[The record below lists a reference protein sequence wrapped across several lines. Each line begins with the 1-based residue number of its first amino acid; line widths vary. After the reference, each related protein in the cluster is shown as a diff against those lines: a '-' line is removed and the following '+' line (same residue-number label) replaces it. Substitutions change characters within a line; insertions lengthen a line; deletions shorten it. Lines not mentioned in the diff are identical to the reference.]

1 MAADNSKA
9 KEPMKEEHVFPTG
22 SSVPF
27 PYDQPYAQQLDLM
40 NTILESLQ
48 ARRLSQEEDKKA
60 SLWML
65 ESPTGTG
72 KSLSLAAATLAW
84 LQYQEQEDLRA
95 VEKPLN
101 NQTTSTTTG
110 ATTTRTNLQQQDP
123 WWETWEPPQ
132 DREKR
137 ENENAV
143 REKAREARQRLSVA
157 LDDLRPQGGSSKRE
171 RRLQERQRILQH
183 SLSQSIRGKKSRG
196 NSKRPPRLVT
206 PTNDDFS
213 LREYQSE
220 DENEKGIVLKYD
232 DSSDEGET
240 LRPRDRKGALNKAFS
255 LLQGSFLD
263 GSAAAFSNAP
273 HTTVGGVQAGS
284 GVRKIIYAARTH
296 SQLSQFTREVQRIP
310 GLGASVR
317 LVALGGRKALCGN
330 TTLRQHHKAERD
342 LNEACL
348 DLQKGSTSKKR
359 KESTGA
365 TRSSGCPLL
374 VSKEA
379 VAA

>member
-1 MAADNSKA
+1 
-9 KEPMKEEHVFPTG
+9 MKEEMPFPTG

-27 PYDQPYAQQLDLM
+27 PYEQPYAQQLDLM

-48 ARRLSQEEDKKA
+48 ARRLSQEEPKKA

-84 LQYQEQEDLRA
+84 LQYQEQEDLREVA
-95 VEKPLN
+95 RPLHS
-101 NQTTSTTTG
+101 QTSTTTTTST
-110 ATTTRTNLQQQDP
+110 ATTKTDFQQQDP

-143 REKAREARQRLSVA
+143 RAKAREARQRLSLA
-157 LDDLRPQGGSSKRE
+157 LRDLRPQGGSFKRE
-171 RRLQERQRILQH
+171 RRLQERQRILQNT
-183 SLSQSIRGKKSRG
+183 LSRSMQDKKSRG
-196 NSKRPPRLVT
+196 KSKRPHQLVT
-206 PTNDDFS
+206 PAKDDFS
-213 LREYQSE
+213 LRAYQSE
-220 DENEKGIVLKYD
+220 DENERGVVLKYD

-240 LRPRDRKGALNKAFS
+240 VTHPRESKGGLNNAFS
-255 LLQGSFLD
+255 LLQGNFLD

-273 HTTVGGVQAGS
+273 NTTVGSVQAGS

-342 LNEACL
+342 INEACL
-348 DLQKGSTSKKR
+348 DLQKGSTNKKR

-365 TRSSGCPLL
+365 TPSSGCPLL
-374 VSKEA
+374 ASREA
-379 VAA
+379 VAT